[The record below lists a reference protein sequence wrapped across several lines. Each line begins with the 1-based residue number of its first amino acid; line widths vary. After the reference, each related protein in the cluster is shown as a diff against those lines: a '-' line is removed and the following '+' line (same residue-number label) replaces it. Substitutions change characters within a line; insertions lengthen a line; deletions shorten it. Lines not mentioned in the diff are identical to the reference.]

1 MHDFTRLLFSSRQW
15 FTLLLIS
22 LLVSSCAFQSERI
35 HPQFSN
41 HCQSM
46 DRMLVL
52 QPEVRIY
59 KEMPDGSRL
68 YQESMSLEA
77 QHNAQASIIRE
88 FENQAFTV
96 QTTEAFR
103 PPNEDMNDVAML
115 FRSVNRSIQLH
126 TFGPQIYPA
135 KLETFEYSVGSV
147 DNLLSAAGADGLVM
161 AIGYQTG
168 TEKPDKNWFA
178 LALIEPQGNV
188 IWYNLTCMPDRFNFQ
203 RQNDI
208 SALVAE
214 TMHNFRKP

>member
-1 MHDFTRLLFSSRQW
+1 MHDSTRLLFSCRQW

-46 DRMLVL
+46 DVMLVV

-68 YQESMSLEA
+68 YQERISLEA

-96 QTTEAFR
+96 QTMEAFR
-103 PPNEDMNDVAML
+103 PSNEDLSEVAML

-126 TFGPQIYPA
+126 TFGPQIYPT

-147 DNLLSAAGADGLVM
+147 GNLLSEAGADGLVM

-168 TEKPDKNWFA
+168 TGKPDNNWFA

-188 IWYNLTCMPDRFNFQ
+188 IWYNLTRMPDRFNFQ
-203 RQNDI
+203 RQNDM